1 MSDIFYQKVAEC
13 SSEGEL
19 KIKDDEAFAEYLNDL
34 FDKPRNEGRLEELLK
49 LGQLCLDEQNESIA
63 LEIYQRAYYSLNV
76 LECSKERK
84 IEYAQRVLRGL
95 CYLSDSN
102 CEYIWEGTGEFIHA
116 CRDYINNLSPGTI
129 K

>member
-1 MSDIFYQKVAEC
+1 MSNIFYQKVAEC

-19 KIKDDEAFAEYLNDL
+19 KIRDDEAFAEYLNDL
-34 FDKPRNEGRLEELLK
+34 FNKPRNEECLEELLK
-49 LGQLCLDEQNESIA
+49 LGQLCLDEQKESIA
-63 LEIYQRAYYSLNV
+63 LEIFQRAYYSLNV

-84 IEYAQRVLRGL
+84 IEHAQKVMHGL
-95 CYLSDSN
+95 CYLSDSDS
-102 CEYIWEGTGEFIHA
+102 EYIWECTGEFIHA